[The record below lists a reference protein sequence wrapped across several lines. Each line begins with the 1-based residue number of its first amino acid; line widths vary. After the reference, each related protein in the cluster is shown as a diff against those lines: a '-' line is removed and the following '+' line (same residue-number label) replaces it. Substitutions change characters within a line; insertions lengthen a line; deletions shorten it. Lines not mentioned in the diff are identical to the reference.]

1 MGAKDAEQLFDAL
14 RLEYLAQ
21 LPETLATFET
31 QILTWPEGGGVSDE
45 LLRDV
50 HSLKGTAGTYGL
62 GFVTKACHH
71 LEDLLSKH
79 SRSGDRQDHSGDH
92 QDYIDGSLRYVD
104 LMREYVASVA
114 SGGDRSGAQFA
125 PRLDGLA
132 SHCATRPVRVLIV
145 ESALSMSHAFRR
157 LLDSRGIATSTSRSG
172 YEALGQL
179 VLDRYDAVLT
189 SYETADISGLSL
201 AKAARAIDEISPEL
215 KVILV
220 TSNELENCSPA
231 VNRVV
236 RKDRSLEAS
245 LIETLKDEGL
255 LD

>member
-21 LPETLATFET
+21 LPETLATFEA
-31 QILTWPEGGGVSDE
+31 QILAWPEGSAASKE

-62 GFVTKACHH
+62 EFVSKACHR
-71 LEDLLSKH
+71 LEDFLSKP
-79 SRSGDRQDHSGDH
+79 SQSDDH
-92 QDYIDGSLRYVD
+92 QDHIDAVLRYVD
-104 LMREYVASVA
+104 LMSEYVASVA
-114 SGGDRSGAQFA
+114 GGGDRSGAQFA
-125 PRLDGLA
+125 SRLDELGNYGA
-132 SHCATRPVRVLIV
+132 APRAVRVLIV

-157 LLDSRGIATSTSRSG
+157 LLESRGIATSASSSG

-179 VLDRYDAVLT
+179 VFNRYDAVLT

-201 AKAARAIDEISPEL
+201 AKAARAIDEISGEL

-220 TSNELENCSPA
+220 TSNEVEECSPA

-236 RKDRSLEAS
+236 RIDRSVEAS
-245 LIETLKDEGL
+245 LIEVLKDEGL
-255 LD
+255 LG

>member
-1 MGAKDAEQLFDAL
+1 MGAKETEELFDAL
-14 RLEYLAQ
+14 RVEYLAQ

-31 QILTWPEGGGVSDE
+31 QIVAWPEGSAVSPE

-62 GFVTKACHH
+62 EFVTKACHR
-71 LEDLLSKH
+71 LEDFLST
-79 SRSGDRQDHSGDH
+79 DLPAGDH
-92 QDYIDGSLRYVD
+92 QEYLDTLLRHVD
-104 LMREYVASVA
+104 LMGDYVASVA
-114 SGGDRSGAQFA
+114 RGGERSGAEFA
-125 PRLDGLA
+125 PRLDELVNRG
-132 SHCATRPVRVLIV
+132 ATQRVRVLIV
-145 ESALSMSHAFRR
+145 ESALSMSHALRR
-157 LLDSRGIATSTSRSG
+157 LLDSRGIATSTGSSG
-172 YEALGQL
+172 YEALGRL
-179 VLDRYDAVLT
+179 VQDRYDAVLT

-220 TSNELENCSPA
+220 TSNDMEGCSSA
-231 VNRVV
+231 VTRVV

-255 LD
+255 LN